1 MSHRRPFGKAFYPAL
16 ATGILALAIGGASAS
31 AGAGRGSAGDGASA
45 QMASAPAHAS
55 KLVTGKQIK
64 DGSIAAADLS
74 AALRRKLN
82 QAGTPGPAGP
92 QGAPGPAGPAGAAGG
107 SAAGAPA
114 AQKLSFKGNQGA
126 GLQVIYQSNGLKLEA
141 DCTSAFQL
149 RIRASTAGNITHAFA
164 VGAGGVSYSS
174 FNNNTSLNDFIEL
187 VPVAEPIVSGQA
199 QWASTDGT
207 NLTISYLAAYST
219 GQGDCVFTG
228 TVVKA

>member
-45 QMASAPAHAS
+45 QMASARAHAS
-55 KLVTGKQIK
+55 KQLTGKQIK

-74 AALRRKLN
+74 AAVRRKLN
-82 QAGTPGPAGP
+82 KVGTPGPAGP
-92 QGAPGPAGPAGAAGG
+92 QGAPGPAGPAGGSGAAAG
-107 SAAGAPA
+107 PA

-174 FNNNTSLNDFIEL
+174 FNGNTSLNDFIEL
-187 VPVAEPIVSGQA
+187 VPVNEPIVSGQA

-207 NLTISYLAAYST
+207 NLTISYLAAYGT

>member
-31 AGAGRGSAGDGASA
+31 AGAGRGSAGEGASA
-45 QMASAPAHAS
+45 QMASARAHAS
-55 KLVTGKQIK
+55 KQLTGKQIK

-74 AALRRKLN
+74 AAVRRKLSKV
-82 QAGTPGPAGP
+82 GTPGPAGP
-92 QGAPGPAGPAGAAGG
+92 QGAPGPAGPAGGSGAAAG
-107 SAAGAPA
+107 PA

-174 FNNNTSLNDFIEL
+174 FNGNTSLNDFIEL
-187 VPVAEPIVSGQA
+187 VPVNEPIVSGQA

-207 NLTISYLAAYST
+207 NLTISYLAAYGT